1 MVDGDDSSASKSST
15 TLVEKSKVEAKALYS
30 LHASD
35 NPGALI
41 TSVMFTSES

>member
-1 MVDGDDSSASKSST
+1 MVDGDDSSASKSSSSQ
-15 TLVEKSKVEAKALYS
+15 VEQSKNSVAAPYS

-41 TSVMFTSES
+41 TSVMFTGEN